1 MDNEKIASELV
12 KVAESLTA
20 DKYTRMAEAFARWFT
35 GDAEEVRGRALKD
48 LKSMQKQN
56 ILDQSVE
63 NQMALGPIFDAVSKE
78 INNVLKRNAL

>member
-1 MDNEKIASELV
+1 M

-35 GDAEEVRGRALKD
+35 GDAEEVRGNVLQD

-56 ILDQSVE
+56 ILDQSESKIVL
-63 NQMALGPIFDAVSKE
+63 AIRYSVSKE
-78 INNVLKRNAL
+78 INNVLKRNAP

>member
-63 NQMALGPIFDAVSKE
+63 SKIVLAIRDSVSKE